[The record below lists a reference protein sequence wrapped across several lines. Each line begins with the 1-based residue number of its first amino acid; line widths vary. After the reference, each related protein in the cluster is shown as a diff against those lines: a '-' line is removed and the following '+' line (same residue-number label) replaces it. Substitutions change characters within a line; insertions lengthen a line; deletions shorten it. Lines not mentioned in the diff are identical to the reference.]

1 MTLRTRLIL
10 AFLALALVPL
20 LLLTTFSLDR
30 LDRATR
36 LWSAPAV
43 EHALGS
49 ALEVSKTSLHRM
61 ESAVRAQAETWAEAL
76 PDVPM
81 DDGRRAAVR
90 AALPATALDVLQVYR
105 EVDGRWRR
113 EEDLRPEGVLDPMAL
128 DLSDRI
134 AGALAGERAVRAS
147 EGALVGV
154 WPDGPQRAIVAGYR
168 VPPGFFDEVERVGV
182 GVGFYRR
189 FAIVSQVSRTYL
201 LLLVIALALLLTA
214 VAVLVATRLA
224 RGMTRPLAALE
235 DAVQRVAAGDLSV
248 RVEPAGARELRTLGA
263 RFNQMTDGLAEARER
278 IKEAEREA
286 AWREV
291 ARRLAHEFRNLLMP
305 MGLSVN
311 RIHRRLPAVR
321 AEDREA
327 MEESLASVSDAMG
340 QLKRLTDQFEQYARL
355 PEPRLERVDLG
366 DVIRSTLR
374 LHEHEGVHV
383 SMTGDQVLAVTGD
396 PMLLSRA
403 LHNLVLNACEAS
415 PNGATVE
422 VHTARVGDRAV
433 VEVLD
438 RGSGLAPEARARL
451 FEPYVSTKHR
461 GSGLGLSLVRDTVN
475 QHGGR
480 VTLDDRDGGGTVARL
495 ELPLAADTP

>member
-355 PEPRLERVDLG
+355 PEPRLERGRGARGRHGCPQDPVLRRPRQG
-366 DVIRSTLR
+366 GVRHRPRHCRPARQERRQHQPARPRQAVHLRNPQGRRRLQSPESAARRGGVGLHPRSR
-374 LHEHEGVHV
+374 RAEGA
-383 SMTGDQVLAVTGD
+383 D
-396 PMLLSRA
+396 
-403 LHNLVLNACEAS
+403 
-415 PNGATVE
+415 
-422 VHTARVGDRAV
+422 
-433 VEVLD
+433 
-438 RGSGLAPEARARL
+438 
-451 FEPYVSTKHR
+451 HR
-461 GSGLGLSLVRDTVN
+461 CCQR
-475 QHGGR
+475 
-480 VTLDDRDGGGTVARL
+480 
-495 ELPLAADTP
+495 